1 MELPGGTVTLLFTD
15 IEGSTVLAERL
26 QHRWPQVLS
35 DHHRL
40 LRAAIGDHDGLEFGS
55 EGDAFFVVFRL
66 PRDALAAAA
75 SAQRALFAHA
85 WPEDGAVRVRMGLHT
100 GEPTATSEGYVG
112 LDLHRAARVA
122 AAAHGGQ
129 VLLSQ
134 ATRDL
139 VPEKLEGLM
148 FRDLGEHRL
157 KDLSGHQRLHQ
168 LCIPGLAAEFP
179 PVRTLEGRRTN
190 LPAQPT
196 PLIGRAEE
204 LEAVRSLLRAE
215 DVRLVTLTGPGGAGK
230 TRLALQAAAQ
240 LVDDFDDG
248 TFAVMLASLVD
259 ADLVLPEIARVLDI
273 EDAPPVELIETLKAE
288 LASRKLLLV
297 LDNFEHVNTAAGSI
311 YEILV
316 ACPAVTLLVTSRE
329 PLHLPGERQYPVPP
343 LRLPDPDRVSSVE
356 ALLESEA
363 AALFIER
370 ARAVR
375 PDFQVDTQTAPAIAE
390 ICARLDGLPLA
401 IELAAAWTKVLLPLA
416 LLKRLESTLDLAA
429 RGAYVPARQTTL
441 RNTIA
446 WSYSLLSEEQRRLH
460 ARLAVFTGGCTL
472 EAAASVCAPDADAS
486 LHVLEALASLVD
498 HSLVRESV
506 DAEGEPRFTLLTTIR
521 EYAREQ
527 LRAAGEEE
535 EFVHRHALEFA
546 RLAEEADE
554 GLHSPDQVFW
564 LERLETEHDNLRAA
578 LDSSLDA
585 RDSETALRLGA
596 ALGWFWYVHGHA
608 VEGCR
613 RLTEVLARTQDAPE
627 DLRARPMYA
636 LGVLREVRGD
646 YEPAAELIERSL
658 RIFRELGD
666 TGRTAAALNS
676 LGVIK
681 RGLGDLASARS
692 LLEEST
698 TLRRSLGDETR
709 MASALSNLGLVALE
723 QGDVATAEARFAEC
737 LALDRA
743 HGNEWGIATDLEN
756 LTAVALEKQ
765 DLDRAGALVREMIEA
780 IRKVGDKDLVA
791 FALEKG
797 GALAAARGD
806 HERAGHLVGAADAVR
821 EAIGAPRAAFDK
833 AWLDRQLARVAGE
846 GFDLARADGRLLDPE
861 RAFQEAADAAWQEGE
876 GGATTGGN
884 SRTQ

>member
-1 MELPGGTVTLLFTD
+1 MELPAGTVTLLFTD

-26 QHRWPQVLS
+26 EHRWPRVLS

-40 LRAAIGDHDGLEFGS
+40 LRAAIAEHDGLEFGT

-75 SAQRALFAHA
+75 SAQRALCAHA
-85 WPEDGAVRVRMGLHT
+85 WPEGGAVRVRMGVHT

-134 ATRDL
+134 TTRDL
-139 VPEKLEGLM
+139 VPEVLEGLT

-157 KDLSGHQRLHQ
+157 KDLSGRQRLHQ
-168 LCIPGLAAEFP
+168 LCIPGLSAEFP

-204 LEAVRSLLRAE
+204 LDALRVLLRGE
-215 DVRLVTLTGPGGAGK
+215 GVRLVTLTGPGGAGK
-230 TRLALQAAAQ
+230 TRLALQAAGQ
-240 LVDDFDDG
+240 LVDDFDGG
-248 TFAVMLASLVD
+248 TFAVMLASLSD
-259 ADLVLPEIARVLDI
+259 ADLVLPEIARALDV
-273 EDAPPVELIETLKAE
+273 EAAPPVELIETLKAE
-288 LASRKLLLV
+288 LGSRKLLLV

-311 YEILV
+311 YELLV
-316 ACPAVTLLVTSRE
+316 ACPQVKLLVTSRE

-343 LRLPDPDRVSSVE
+343 LRLPDPERVSSVE

-363 AALFIER
+363 AALFVER

-375 PDFQVDTQTAPAIAE
+375 PDFQADAQTARAIAE

-401 IELAAAWTKVLLPLA
+401 IELAAAWSKVLTPPA

-429 RGAYVPARQTTL
+429 RGSYVPARQTTL

-446 WSYSLLSEEQRRLH
+446 WSYSLLTEEERRLH
-460 ARLAVFTGGCTL
+460 ARLAVFAGGCTL
-472 EAAASVCAPDADAS
+472 EAATSVCASGADAG
-486 LHVLEALASLVD
+486 LDVLEALASLVD

-527 LRAAGEEE
+527 LAEAGEEE

-546 RLAEEADE
+546 RLAEEADD

-608 VEGCR
+608 LEGCR
-613 RLTEVLARTQDAPE
+613 RLTELLARTQDAPE
-627 DLRARPMYA
+627 PLRARPMYA

-666 TGRTAAALNS
+666 TGRMAAALNS

-681 RGLGDLASARS
+681 RGLGDLVSARS

-709 MASALSNLGLVALE
+709 IASALSNLGLVALQ

-743 HGNEWGIATDLEN
+743 HGNEWGIASDLEN

-797 GALAAARGD
+797 GALAASCGNY
-806 HERAGHLVGAADAVR
+806 ERAGRLVGAADALR
-821 EAIGAPRAAFDK
+821 EAIGAPRAAFDE
-833 AWLDRQLARVAGE
+833 AWLDRQLARVAGD
-846 GFDLARADGRLLDPE
+846 GFDLARAAGRLLDPE
-861 RAFQEAADAAWQEGE
+861 RALEEAADAARKEW
-876 GGATTGGN
+876 
-884 SRTQ
+884 

>member
-343 LRLPDPDRVSSVE
+343 LRLPDP
-356 ALLESEA
+356 
-363 AALFIER
+363 
-370 ARAVR
+370 
-375 PDFQVDTQTAPAIAE
+375 APAIAE
-390 ICARLDGLPLA
+390 FCARLDGLPLA
-401 IELAAAWTKVLLPLA
+401 IELAAAWTKVLLPPA

-498 HSLVRESV
+498 HSLVR
-506 DAEGEPRFTLLTTIR
+506 
-521 EYAREQ
+521 
-527 LRAAGEEE
+527 
-535 EFVHRHALEFA
+535 
-546 RLAEEADE
+546 
-554 GLHSPDQVFW
+554 
-564 LERLETEHDNLRAA
+564 
-578 LDSSLDA
+578 
-585 RDSETALRLGA
+585 
-596 ALGWFWYVHGHA
+596 
-608 VEGCR
+608 
-613 RLTEVLARTQDAPE
+613 
-627 DLRARPMYA
+627 
-636 LGVLREVRGD
+636 
-646 YEPAAELIERSL
+646 
-658 RIFRELGD
+658 
-666 TGRTAAALNS
+666 
-676 LGVIK
+676 
-681 RGLGDLASARS
+681 
-692 LLEEST
+692 
-698 TLRRSLGDETR
+698 
-709 MASALSNLGLVALE
+709 
-723 QGDVATAEARFAEC
+723 
-737 LALDRA
+737 
-743 HGNEWGIATDLEN
+743 
-756 LTAVALEKQ
+756 
-765 DLDRAGALVREMIEA
+765 
-780 IRKVGDKDLVA
+780 
-791 FALEKG
+791 
-797 GALAAARGD
+797 
-806 HERAGHLVGAADAVR
+806 
-821 EAIGAPRAAFDK
+821 
-833 AWLDRQLARVAGE
+833 
-846 GFDLARADGRLLDPE
+846 
-861 RAFQEAADAAWQEGE
+861 
-876 GGATTGGN
+876 
-884 SRTQ
+884 